1 MLKGK
6 KLHPFVT
13 YADRMERAS
22 ERHSVG
28 GRVVW
33 ARWHFAGLILLHCIR
48 RRRCGGA
55 HEEDAKSFQ
64 LDYLFLFFFCFCY
77 CWLNQ
82 LLHVL
87 SQKPKVKE
95 KKNSLEYAGS
105 WRINVI
111 VSMCGC
117 VCGICAYTK
126 CRCVVEH
133 INSEKSYIF
142 AALYLVPIGKREMN
156 FWWDTSYGVQARNV
170 IIRFSALHLVW
181 GRNSH

>member
-64 LDYLFLFFFCFCY
+64 LDYLFLFFLFLLLLAESTSARIIPKTESKRKKKFSRICWELAYKCY
-77 CWLNQ
+77 CVNVRVCVRDMCVHKMPLRGWAYQ
-82 LLHVL
+82 
-87 SQKPKVKE
+87 QW
-95 KKNSLEYAGS
+95 KK
-105 WRINVI
+105 
-111 VSMCGC
+111 
-117 VCGICAYTK
+117 
-126 CRCVVEH
+126 
-133 INSEKSYIF
+133 
-142 AALYLVPIGKREMN
+142 
-156 FWWDTSYGVQARNV
+156 
-170 IIRFSALHLVW
+170 LHLCRTLLGAYRQTRDELLV
-181 GRNSH
+181 GYVLRRAG